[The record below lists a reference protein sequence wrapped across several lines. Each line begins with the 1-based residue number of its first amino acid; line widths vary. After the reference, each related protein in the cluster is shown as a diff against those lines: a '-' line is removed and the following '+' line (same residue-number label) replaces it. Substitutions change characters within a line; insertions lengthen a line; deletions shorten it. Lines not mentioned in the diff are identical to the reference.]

1 MYRVAVTLLRLNE
14 PEICKCE
21 EISDAWSLLKVV
33 PKLITNS
40 EQFIG
45 LCFKHRI
52 LGKSGS
58 LSQWVSLKMSGKSI
72 FQNHAHP
79 HISYL
84 FSLPDHRLRRQD
96 SDASVHSVPGATV
109 PPHFQKQV
117 AYITDEK

>member
-1 MYRVAVTLLRLNE
+1 
-14 PEICKCE
+14 
-21 EISDAWSLLKVV
+21 
-33 PKLITNS
+33 
-40 EQFIG
+40 
-45 LCFKHRI
+45 
-52 LGKSGS
+52 
-58 LSQWVSLKMSGKSI
+58 MSGKSI

-117 AYITDEK
+117 AYITDEKLEKYRCYVMNMQEEDVGVESFGSPIGLHTN